1 MSLIQNWKLLDSYG
15 MEIPGADKG
24 MKENDFN
31 IGLQIADFIP
41 NTMKKYAHGIKNKNP
56 SIESEIANC
65 LYDGQVGAINIF
77 GLRKL

>member
-1 MSLIQNWKLLDSYG
+1 
-15 MEIPGADKG
+15 
-24 MKENDFN
+24 
-31 IGLQIADFIP
+31 
-41 NTMKKYAHGIKNKNP
+41 MKKYAHGIKNKNP